1 MSSWLSRRLKPGR
14 ISIVCI
20 AIMPGLANVV
30 QATELPPFQGYTGGG
45 NRGQE
50 ARSFGGANMA
60 HYLYDLTIIGGGS
73 GGLTAAR
80 IATSLGA
87 HVLLIEKERLGGDCL
102 YYGCVP
108 SKSLIHVARVAQQM
122 RGAAKL
128 GLLQANPGIDLAKV
142 SRHIQEVIQRV
153 AENEQVYTE
162 GVTVRLGT
170 VSFISAHELLL
181 NEERIT
187 SRNILIATG
196 SRPLVPG
203 IEGLEEVGYLT
214 NESVFDLQHL
224 PASLVVVGGGPIGVE
239 LGQACA
245 RLGTKVT
252 IIEGLE
258 RILPR
263 EDPEVSAALTSVLQS
278 EQMTIVTNAM
288 FVKASLNGQ
297 KKVVTARQGER
308 FLTFEA
314 DEILLTLGRRP
325 NVEGLNLEG
334 AGVAYDHKGI
344 KVDAYLQTTASNI
357 LAIGDVIGGYLFTH
371 VAAYQAGVAVRNALV
386 PVGKKKVDY
395 RVVPWC
401 TFTDPEAA
409 RIGLT
414 PEEALKQ
421 YKDIRIVRFHWAEI
435 DRAQTE
441 SETTGFIKLVLVGKK
456 DEVIGAHIVGSRAGE
471 LLGELSLA
479 MQHHLTL
486 ADLLA
491 TIHTYPTM
499 HTGIQQAAFEAY
511 LESGAASNNR
521 KIVQTVLSLRR

>member
-1 MSSWLSRRLKPGR
+1 
-14 ISIVCI
+14 
-20 AIMPGLANVV
+20 
-30 QATELPPFQGYTGGG
+30 
-45 NRGQE
+45 
-50 ARSFGGANMA
+50 MA

-102 YYGCVP
+102 HYGCVP
-108 SKSLIHVARVAQQM
+108 SKSLIHVARVVQQM

-128 GLLQANPGIDLAKV
+128 GLLLANPGIDMAKV
-142 SRHIQEVIQRV
+142 SQHLQEVIGRV
-153 AENEQVYTE
+153 AENEQVYVE
-162 GVTVRLGT
+162 GVTVKFGT
-170 VSFISAHELLL
+170 VSFASAHELLL
-181 NEERIT
+181 NEQRIT

-214 NESVFDLQHL
+214 NESVFDLQRL
-224 PASLVVVGGGPIGVE
+224 PASLIVVGGGPIGVE
-239 LGQACA
+239 LGQAFA
-245 RLGTKVT
+245 RLGTQVT
-252 IIEGLE
+252 LIEGLE

-278 EQMTIVTNAM
+278 EQMTILPKAT
-288 FVKASLNGQ
+288 FVKASRNGQ
-297 KKVVTARQGER
+297 TKVVTARQGDR
-308 FLTFEA
+308 FVTFEA
-314 DEILLTLGRRP
+314 DEILVTLGRRP
-325 NVEGLNLEG
+325 NVEGLNLEA
-334 AGVAYDHKGI
+334 AGVVSDHKGI
-344 KVDAYLQTTASNI
+344 KVDDSLQTTASNI

-386 PVGKKKVDY
+386 PVAKKKVDE

-414 PEEALKQ
+414 PEEAGKQ
-421 YKDIRIVRFHWAEI
+421 YSDMRIVRLPWAEI
-435 DRAQTE
+435 DRAQAE
-441 SETTGFIKLVLVGKK
+441 GETTGFIKLVLAGKK
-456 DEVIGAHIVGSRAGE
+456 DEIIGAHIVGSRAGE

-486 ADLLA
+486 SDILDTMHA
-491 TIHTYPTM
+491 YPTM
-499 HTGIQQAAFEAY
+499 NTGLQQAAFEAFV
-511 LESGAASNNR
+511 SGHAARRNR
-521 KIVQTVLSLRR
+521 KIVQAVLRLRK

>member
-1 MSSWLSRRLKPGR
+1 MTR
-14 ISIVCI
+14 
-20 AIMPGLANVV
+20 M
-30 QATELPPFQGYTGGG
+30 Q
-45 NRGQE
+45 
-50 ARSFGGANMA
+50 
-60 HYLYDLTIIGGGS
+60 YDLTIIGGGS

-102 YYGCVP
+102 HSGCVP

-122 RGAAKL
+122 KDAARL
-128 GLLQANPGIDLAKV
+128 GLLPANPGVDMAKV
-142 SRHIQEVIQRV
+142 SRHIQEVIGRV
-153 AENEQVYTE
+153 AANERVYVK
-162 GVTVRLGT
+162 GVTVKFGT
-170 VSFISAHELLL
+170 VSFVSAHELLL
-181 NEERIT
+181 DGERIT

-196 SRPLVPG
+196 SRPLVPR

-214 NESVFDLQHL
+214 NEGVFDLQRL

-239 LGQACA
+239 LGQSFA
-245 RLGTKVT
+245 RLGTSVT
-252 IIEGLE
+252 FIEGLE

-263 EDPEVSAALTSVLQS
+263 EDPEVSAALTGVLQS

-288 FVKASLNGQ
+288 FVKASRNGQ
-297 KKVVTARQGER
+297 KKAVIARQGDR
-308 FLTFEA
+308 LLTFEA
-314 DEILLTLGRRP
+314 DEILLTLGRWP
-325 NVEGLNLEG
+325 NVEGLNLEA
-334 AGVAYDHKGI
+334 AGVASDQKGI
-344 KVDAYLQTTASNI
+344 KVDAYLRTTASNI

-414 PEEALKQ
+414 PGEAGKQ
-421 YKDIRIVRFHWAEI
+421 YSDIRIVRLPWAEI

-441 SETTGFIKLVLVGKK
+441 GETTGFIKLVLAGKK
-456 DEVIGAHIVGSRAGE
+456 EELVGAHLVGSHAGE

-479 MQHHLTL
+479 MQQHLSL
-486 ADLLA
+486 AELLA
-491 TIHTYPTM
+491 TMHAYPTM
-499 HTGIQQAAFEAY
+499 HMGIQQAAFEAY
-511 LESGAASNNR
+511 IESNAARRNR
-521 KIVQTVLSLRR
+521 KIVQTVLSLRK